1 MKMTAEHFELLK
13 RVVDPWVSPSS
24 KQAYK
29 DAGLSKERYSWD
41 MLWRSGFDA
50 KHLVGILYGYLDD
63 NHIQTALFK
72 IVGEY

>member
-13 RVVDPWVSPSS
+13 RIVGPWVTPAS
-24 KQAYK
+24 KRVYK

-41 MLWRSGFDA
+41 MLWRSGFA
-50 KHLVGILYGYLDD
+50 TGVLYNYLNDK
-63 NHIQTALFK
+63 HIQTALFK